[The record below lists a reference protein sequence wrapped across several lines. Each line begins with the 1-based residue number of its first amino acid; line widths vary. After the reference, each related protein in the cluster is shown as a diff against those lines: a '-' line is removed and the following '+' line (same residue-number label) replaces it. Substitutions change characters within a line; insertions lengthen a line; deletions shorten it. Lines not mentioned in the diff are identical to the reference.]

1 MADQKEKPAL
11 VPPQPAVVPTPPR
24 PLFDR
29 QIQILREIG
38 ASPKS
43 IAIAEKAAK
52 GAR

>member
-1 MADQKEKPAL
+1 MPDVKDKPA
-11 VPPQPAVVPTPPR
+11 PPPPPPR
-24 PLFDR
+24 PLFER

-38 ASPKS
+38 ASKES